1 MSLRPIRL
9 YPDPILRV
17 HCPEV
22 TSFDDG
28 LRRLAADMIET
39 MHAAVGVGLAAP
51 QIGVETRLM
60 VVDPTA
66 GEDADAV
73 LTLVNPVIDTEDG
86 SDRISEGCLS
96 IPGFTEKVDRP
107 VKIHVHAQNLEGEAF
122 EFVAEDL
129 LARVTCHE
137 LDHLNGILF
146 VDHLNG
152 LLRERAQRHLRRM
165 REEARLA

>member
-17 HCPEV
+17 RCPEV
-22 TSFDDG
+22 TSFDPA

-51 QIGVETRLM
+51 QVGVETRLM

-107 VKIHVHAQNLEGEAF
+107 GKIRVHAQNLEGEAF
-122 EFVAEDL
+122 ELVAEDL

-152 LLRERAQRHLRRM
+152 LRKERAQRHLRRL
-165 REEARLA
+165 REEARSA

>member
-9 YPDPILRV
+9 YPDPVLRV

-66 GEDADAV
+66 GEDDNAV

-86 SDRISEGCLS
+86 GDRIVEGCLS

-107 VKIHVHAQNLEGEAF
+107 TKIHVHAQNLELMVIKLVVAF
-122 EFVAEDL
+122 L
-129 LARVTCHE
+129 LIINKFICSCIWFCFCKK
-137 LDHLNGILF
+137 IL
-146 VDHLNG
+146 
-152 LLRERAQRHLRRM
+152 EK
-165 REEARLA
+165 